1 MTFLSPMRRAVLT
14 AVVVSFG
21 CTSQD
26 GRPTGRD
33 LSAPSV
39 ISSSSSARI
48 LAESPFPTP
57 VSACPIGKGT
67 LDSGCA
73 RHIGVF
79 VKDVEAAIDLL
90 ATQKPQ
96 IFDLTDQ
103 ISPGAYRVL
112 DTDAY
117 YLGVVTNLQA
127 AGFCANYD
135 LTEVQVKNSN
145 EFSEQYDV
153 LISTGHVRRGP
164 GSYRSTCAPAI
175 FPLEASDYINSVR
188 VAFFGI
194 SCKNGKEPPRNG
206 VGELPIGCEGS
217 VTATPKTKDNQDVDP
232 RIHGPEIDWRVRDGA
247 ERIKVDDFPG
257 VTFNKTLTGLEEGEF
272 SICATVKGVEGCL
285 NGRVTP

>member
-1 MTFLSPMRRAVLT
+1 MTLSPPFRRLVLT
-14 AVVVSFG
+14 AVAVSLG

-26 GRPTGRD
+26 RSPAASGM
-33 LSAPSV
+33 SAPSSV
-39 ISSSSSARI
+39 ATGARI
-48 LAESPFPTP
+48 FTDGSPFPTP

-67 LDSGCA
+67 LDSSCA
-73 RHIGVF
+73 RGTGAF
-79 VKDVEAAIDLL
+79 LKDVEAAIDLL
-90 ATQKPQ
+90 TTQKPE
-96 IFDLTDQ
+96 IFDLKDQ
-103 ISPGAYRVL
+103 IAPGAYRVR
-112 DTDAY
+112 DADAY

-153 LISTGHVRRGP
+153 LLSTGHVRRGA

-232 RIHGPEIDWRVRDGA
+232 RIHGPEIAWRVRDGA
-247 ERIKVDDFPG
+247 ERIRVDDFAG
-257 VTFNKTLTGLEEGEF
+257 VAFNKSLTGMEEGEF